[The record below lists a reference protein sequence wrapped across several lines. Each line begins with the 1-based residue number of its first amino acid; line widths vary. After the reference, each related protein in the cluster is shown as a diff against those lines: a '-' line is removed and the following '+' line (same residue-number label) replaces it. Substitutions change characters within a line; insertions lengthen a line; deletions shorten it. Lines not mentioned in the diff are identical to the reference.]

1 MGNIYWK
8 ICLIEVV
15 KRLFCKLFF
24 MKQKI
29 FDILDSLKINYT
41 NYEHMPVHSCNDAKW
56 VDIPWKRVKSI
67 LIRNKKGTNF
77 YMVVLWDDKP
87 RLDTNLIRAIF
98 DDSKMSFVDEEQMIE
113 KIWLRPWSVS
123 PFALINNAEKDIKV
137 VFEQSF
143 KDMLIWFH
151 PLQNDNTVVLN
162 MSDIE
167 IFLENIWIEFVY
179 TEL

>member
-1 MGNIYWK
+1 
-8 ICLIEVV
+8 
-15 KRLFCKLFF
+15 

-29 FDILDSLKINYT
+29 FEILDSLDINYT
-41 NYEHMPVHSCNDAKW
+41 NYEHVPVHSCIEAKW
-56 VDIPWKRVKSI
+56 VEIPWKRVKSI
-67 LIRNKKGTNF
+67 LIRNKKWTNF

-98 DDSKMSFVDEEQMIE
+98 DDSKMSFVEEETMVE

-123 PFALINNAEKDIKV
+123 PFALINNTEKDIKV
-137 VFEQSF
+137 VFDSVL

-162 MSDIE
+162 MADIE
-167 IFLENIWIEFVY
+167 RFLEYMGFEYFYW
-179 TEL
+179 EL